1 MMWLRRR
8 VLAHFLA
15 WVLEQEGPG
24 VFASALHGKITL
36 YLGGTPN
43 PPLWQPPIPFR
54 DGDVISEW

>member
-1 MMWLRRR
+1 M
-8 VLAHFLA
+8 AHFLA

-24 VFASALHGKITL
+24 VFASALQGKITL
-36 YLGGTPN
+36 YLGATPN